1 MNHAFSRRS
10 LAAAPFL
17 PLIRASQQPRPNIL
31 WITAEDMGPH
41 LGACGDPYAV
51 TPNLDRLAGRG
62 TVYMNAWSNAPVCA
76 PARTAII
83 AGMDPCALGGHH
95 MRSLVPMPS
104 GIQMF
109 PAYLR
114 QAGYYCTNNVK
125 EDYNLAKP
133 DGTWDESSEKAHYR
147 NRAKGQPFF
156 AVFNHTITHESQIRR
171 RPHTLVHDPLR
182 VRVPAY
188 HPDTPEVRHDWAQ
201 YYDNITTMD
210 GQAGKL
216 LAELEKDG
224 LLDDTIVFFYGD
236 HGSGMPRSKRWPYNS
251 GLNVCIVASIPEK
264 FRHLAAA
271 GYRQGGRSG
280 RLIEFIDLAPTVL
293 SLAGIEPLKHFHGEA
308 FLGPFAQP
316 PKRYLHGFRGRMD
329 ERLDNVRS
337 VRDERYVYIR
347 NYMLHKIY
355 GQYLAY
361 MWETPTTQVW
371 ERLYKEGRLNAAQ
384 RKFWEPKPPEELYDL
399 TNDPDEVNNLAG
411 SAAHRRILDRMR
423 AEHRRYELAI
433 RDAGMLAES
442 EMHARSRGESP
453 YDMARDPKRFDGA
466 RLLDAAQL
474 ASGMDPGAAPRL
486 AKMLT
491 DRDSGVRYWGAMG
504 LLMRGEK
511 TVAGHAEALTKAL
524 SDSSP
529 AVRIAA
535 GEALGR
541 FGVDGAL
548 KAAMD
553 ALVPLCHPVQSG
565 AYAAVEALNA
575 VEAIGE
581 RARPWIA
588 QILAMPDEDP
598 NAPQRAR
605 SEYIRRM
612 REMLQKRLS

>member
-1 MNHAFSRRS
+1 MSHSFSRRA
-10 LAAAPFL
+10 LAATPFIS
-17 PLIRASQQPRPNIL
+17 LIRASQQPRPNIL
-31 WITAEDMGPH
+31 WITAEDIGPH

-51 TPNLDRLAGRG
+51 TPNLDRLATRG

-83 AGMDPCALGGHH
+83 SGMDPCALGAHH
-95 MRSLVPMPS
+95 MRSHVPMPS

-114 QAGYYCTNNVK
+114 EAGYYCTNNVK
-125 EDYNLAKP
+125 EDYNLFKP
-133 DGTWDESSEKAHYR
+133 EGTWDESSNKAHYR
-147 NRAKGQPFF
+147 NRGKGQPFF
-156 AVFNHTITHESQIRR
+156 AVFNHMITHESQIRR
-171 RPHTLVHDPLR
+171 RPHTLVHDPSR
-182 VRVPAY
+182 VRLPAY

-210 GQAGKL
+210 TQAGQL
-216 LAELEKDG
+216 LAELEKEG

-251 GLNVCIVASIPEK
+251 GLNVCVIASIPEK
-264 FRHLAAA
+264 YRHLAAA
-271 GYRQGGRSG
+271 GYQQGAKSG
-280 RLIEFIDLAPTVL
+280 RLIEFVDLAPTVL

-308 FLGPFAQP
+308 FLGRFARP

-329 ERLDNVRS
+329 ERLDSVRS
-337 VRDERYVYIR
+337 VRDERYVYVR
-347 NYMLHKIY
+347 NYMPHKIY

-371 ERLYKEGRLNAAQ
+371 ERLYKEGKLNAVQ
-384 RKFWEPKPPEELYDL
+384 RKFWEPKPPEELFDL
-399 TNDPDEVNNLAG
+399 RNDADEVNNLAG
-411 SAAHRRILDRMR
+411 SPAHRAILERMR

-442 EMHARSRGESP
+442 EMHARSRGGSP
-453 YDMARDPKRFDGA
+453 YDMAKDPQRFDAA

-474 ASGMDPGAAPRL
+474 ASGLDPQAAPRL
-486 AKMLT
+486 EKMLT
-491 DRDSGVRYWGAMG
+491 DVDSGVRYWGAMG
-504 LLMRGEK
+504 LLMRGGK
-511 TVAGHAEALTKAL
+511 AVAAHAGSLKRALQ
-524 SDSSP
+524 DSSA

-535 GEALGR
+535 AEALGR
-541 FGVDGAL
+541 FGDGQEL
-548 KAAMD
+548 NAAME
-553 ALVPLCHPVQSG
+553 ALLPLCHPVQSG

-581 RARPWIA
+581 KARPWIGK
-588 QILAMPDEDP
+588 ILAMPDEDP
-598 NAPQRAR
+598 KAPERTR

-612 REMLQKRLS
+612 RELLKKRLA

>member
-1 MNHAFSRRS
+1 MSHAFSRRA
-10 LAAAPFL
+10 LAAASFIPFV
-17 PLIRASQQPRPNIL
+17 RASQQPKPNIL

-51 TPNLDRLAGRG
+51 TPNLDRLAARG
-62 TVYMNAWSNAPVCA
+62 TIYMNAWSNAPVCA

-83 AGMDPCALGGHH
+83 SGMDPCALGAHH
-95 MRSLVPMPS
+95 MRSLVPMPA
-104 GIQMF
+104 GIRMF

-114 QAGYYCTNNVK
+114 EAGYYCTNNVK
-125 EDYNLAKP
+125 EDYNLLKP
-133 DGTWDESSEKAHYR
+133 EGTWDESSDKAHYR
-147 NRAKGQPFF
+147 NRARGQPFF
-156 AVFNHTITHESQIRR
+156 AAFNHTITHESQIRR
-171 RPHTLVHDPLR
+171 RPHTLAHDPAKAR
-182 VRVPAY
+182 IPAY

-210 GQAGKL
+210 GQAGRL
-216 LAELEKDG
+216 LAELEKEG
-224 LLDDTIVFFYGD
+224 LLEDTIVFFYGD

-251 GLNVCIVASIPEK
+251 GLNVCVVASIPEK
-264 FRHLAAA
+264 YRHLAAA
-271 GYRQGGRSG
+271 GYRQGGKSG
-280 RLIEFIDLAPTVL
+280 RLVEFMDLAPTVL

-308 FLGPFAQP
+308 FLGPFAAR
-316 PKRYLHGFRGRMD
+316 PKRYLHGHRGRMD
-329 ERLDNVRS
+329 ERLDSVRS
-337 VRDERYVYIR
+337 VRDDRYVYVR
-347 NYMLHKIY
+347 NYMPHKIY

-371 ERLYKEGRLNAAQ
+371 ERLYNEGKLNAAQ

-399 TNDPDEVNNLAG
+399 QQDPDEVNNLAA
-411 SAAHRRILDRMR
+411 SPAHRRILERMR
-423 AEHRRYELAI
+423 AEHRRYELSI

-453 YDMARDPKRFDGA
+453 YDMARDPERFNGE

-474 ASGMDPGAAPRL
+474 ASGMDPQAAPRL
-486 AKMLT
+486 AQMLG
-491 DRDSGVRYWGAMG
+491 DADSGVRYWGAMG
-504 LLMRGEK
+504 LLMRGAK
-511 TVAGHAEALTKAL
+511 AVAAHAEVLKKAL
-524 SDSSP
+524 EDSSV

-541 FGVDGAL
+541 FAGEQEL
-548 KAAMD
+548 KSAME
-553 ALVPLCHPVQSG
+553 ALVALCHPVQHG

-581 RARPWIA
+581 KAKPWLSA
-588 QILAMPDEDP
+588 ILAMPDEDP

-612 REMLQKRLS
+612 RELLKRRLA

>member
-1 MNHAFSRRS
+1 MSHAFSRRS
-10 LAAAPFL
+10 FAAAPFI

-51 TPNLDRLAGRG
+51 TPNLDRLAARG
-62 TVYMNAWSNAPVCA
+62 SLYMNVWSNAPVCA

-83 AGMDPCALGGHH
+83 AGMDPCSLGAHH

-104 GIQMF
+104 DIQMF

-125 EDYNLAKP
+125 EDYNLVKP
-133 DGTWDESSEKAHYR
+133 DGTWDESSDKAHYR
-147 NRAKGQPFF
+147 KRAKGQPFF

-171 RPHTLVHDPLR
+171 RPHTLAHDPSR

-210 GQAGKL
+210 GQAGRL
-216 LAELEKDG
+216 LAELENDG

-251 GLNVCIVASIPEK
+251 GLNVCLIASIPAK
-264 FRHLAAA
+264 YRHLAAA
-271 GYRQGGRSG
+271 GYQQGGRSG

-308 FLGPFAQP
+308 FLGPFAQA

-329 ERLDNVRS
+329 ERLDSVRS

-347 NYMLHKIY
+347 NYMPHKIY

-371 ERLYKEGRLNAAQ
+371 ERLYKEGKLNAAQ

-399 TNDPDEVNNLAG
+399 RSDPDEVNNLAG
-411 SAAHRRILDRMR
+411 SPAHRQVLERMR

-442 EMHARSRGESP
+442 EMHARSGGESP

-486 AKMLT
+486 AKMLG
-491 DRDSGVRYWGAMG
+491 DSDSGVRYWGAMG

-511 TVAGHAEALTKAL
+511 TAAAHAAALRKAL
-524 SDSSP
+524 ADSSP

-541 FGVDGAL
+541 FGGAEGL

-581 RARPWIA
+581 RARPWIG

-612 REMLQKRLS
+612 REMLQKRVS

>member
-1 MNHAFSRRS
+1 MSYSFSRRAF
-10 LAAAPFL
+10 AAAPFI

-51 TPNLDRLAGRG
+51 TPHLDRLAARG
-62 TVYMNAWSNAPVCA
+62 SLYMNAWSNAPVCA

-83 AGMDPCALGGHH
+83 SGMDPCALGAHH
-95 MRSLVPMPS
+95 MRSHVPMPS

-114 QAGYYCTNNVK
+114 EAGYYCTNNVK
-125 EDYNLAKP
+125 EDYNLFKP
-133 DGTWDESSEKAHYR
+133 DGTWDESSNQAHYR
-147 NRAKGQPFF
+147 KRAKGQPFF

-171 RPHTLVHDPLR
+171 RPHTLVHDPAR
-182 VRVPAY
+182 ARVPAY
-188 HPDTPEVRHDWAQ
+188 HPDTPEVRQDWAQ

-210 GQAGKL
+210 AQAGRL
-216 LAELEKDG
+216 LAELEKEG
-224 LLDDTIVFFYGD
+224 LIDDTVVFFYGD

-251 GLNVCIVASIPEK
+251 GLNVCVIASIPEK
-264 FRHLAAA
+264 YRHLAAA
-271 GYRQGGRSG
+271 GYQQGAKSG

-293 SLAGIEPLKHFHGEA
+293 SLAGLEPLKHFHGEA
-308 FLGPFAQP
+308 FLGPFARP

-329 ERLDNVRS
+329 ERLDSVRS
-337 VRDERYVYIR
+337 VRDERYVYVR
-347 NYMLHKIY
+347 NYMPHKIY

-371 ERLYKEGRLNAAQ
+371 ERLYKEGKLNAAQ
-384 RKFWEPKPPEELYDL
+384 RKFWEPKPPEELFDL
-399 TNDPDEVNNLAG
+399 QNDPDEVNNLAG
-411 SAAHRRILDRMR
+411 SPAHRKTLERMR

-453 YDMARDPKRFDGA
+453 YDMAKDPQRFDGA
-466 RLLDAAQL
+466 RLLEAAQL
-474 ASGMDPGAAPRL
+474 ASGLDPQATARL
-486 AKMLT
+486 AKMLG
-491 DRDSGVRYWGAMG
+491 DADSGVRYWGAMG
-504 LLMRGEK
+504 LLMRGGKAVSAQMEPLK
-511 TVAGHAEALTKAL
+511 KAL
-524 SDSSP
+524 QDTSA

-541 FGVDGAL
+541 FGGGQEL
-548 KAAMD
+548 NAAME
-553 ALVPLCHPVQSG
+553 ALLPLCHPVESG

-581 RARPWIA
+581 KARPWIGK
-588 QILAMPDEDP
+588 ILAMPDEDP
-598 NAPQRAR
+598 NAPERAR

-612 REMLQKRLS
+612 RELLKKRLS

>member
-1 MNHAFSRRS
+1 MSQTCSRRA
-10 LAAAPFL
+10 LAAAPFI
-17 PLIRASQQPRPNIL
+17 PFVRASGQPKPNIL

-51 TPNLDRLAGRG
+51 TPNLDRLAARG
-62 TVYMNAWSNAPVCA
+62 TVYGNAWSNAPVCA

-83 AGMDPCALGGHH
+83 SGMDPCALGAHH
-95 MRSLVPMPS
+95 MRSLVPMPA

-114 QAGYYCTNNVK
+114 QAGYYCTNSVK

-133 DGTWDESSEKAHYR
+133 EGTWDESSDKAHYR
-147 NRAKGQPFF
+147 KRAKGQPFF

-171 RPHTLVHDPLR
+171 RPHTLVHDPSR

-188 HPDTPEVRHDWAQ
+188 HPDTPEVRQDWAQ

-210 GQAGKL
+210 GQAGRL
-216 LAELEKDG
+216 LEELEKDG
-224 LLDDTIVFFYGD
+224 LLNDTIVFFYGD

-251 GLNVCIVASIPEK
+251 GLNVCVVASIPEK
-264 FRHLAAA
+264 YRHLAAA
-271 GYRQGGRSG
+271 GYQQGGRSG
-280 RLIEFIDLAPTVL
+280 RLIEFMDLAPTML

-308 FLGPFAQP
+308 FLGPHARP

-337 VRDERYVYIR
+337 VRDDRFVYVR
-347 NYMLHKIY
+347 NYMPHKIY

-361 MWETPTTQVW
+361 MWETPATQVW
-371 ERLYKEGRLNAAQ
+371 ERLYKEGKLNPVQ

-399 TNDPDEVNNLAG
+399 RKDPDEVNNLAG
-411 SAAHRRILDRMR
+411 SAAHRGILDRMR
-423 AEHRRYELAI
+423 AEHRRYELAL
-433 RDAGMLAES
+433 RDTGMLAES

-466 RLLDAAQL
+466 RLLEAAQL
-474 ASGMDPGAAPRL
+474 ASSLDPQAAARL
-486 AKMLT
+486 GKMLR
-491 DRDSGVRYWGAMG
+491 DEDSGVRYWGAMG
-504 LLMRGEK
+504 LLMRGGK
-511 TVAGHAEALTKAL
+511 AVTAHAEGLKKAL
-524 SDSSP
+524 QDDSAP
-529 AVRIAA
+529 VRIAA
-535 GEALGR
+535 AEALAR
-541 FGVDGAL
+541 FG
-548 KAAMD
+548 AAEELNASME
-553 ALVPLCHPVQSG
+553 ALVPLCHPVDSG
-565 AYAAVEALNA
+565 AYASVEALNA

-581 RARPWIA
+581 RAKPWIGK
-588 QILAMPDEDP
+588 ILAMPDEDP

-612 REMLQKRLS
+612 RQMLQKRLA

>member
-1 MNHAFSRRS
+1 MSHSFSRRA
-10 LAAAPFL
+10 LAATPFL
-17 PLIRASQQPRPNIL
+17 PLIRASPPPRPNIL

-41 LGACGDPYAV
+41 LGACGDPYAA
-51 TPNLDRLAGRG
+51 TPNLDRLAARG
-62 TVYMNAWSNAPVCA
+62 TIYMNAWSNAPVCA

-83 AGMDPCALGGHH
+83 SGMDPCALGAHH
-95 MRSLVPMPS
+95 MRSHVPMPA

-114 QAGYYCTNNVK
+114 EAGYYCTNNVK
-125 EDYNLAKP
+125 EDYNLVKP
-133 DGTWDESSEKAHYR
+133 DGTWDESSNKAHYR

-171 RPHTLVHDPLR
+171 RPHTLVHDPAR
-182 VRVPAY
+182 VRLPAY

-216 LAELEKDG
+216 LADLESGG
-224 LLDDTIVFFYGD
+224 LLDDTIVFFFGD

-251 GLNVCIVASIPEK
+251 GLNVCVVASIPGK
-264 FRHLAAA
+264 FRHLAAS
-271 GYRQGGRSG
+271 GYRAGSKSG
-280 RLIEFIDLAPTVL
+280 RLIEFLDLAPTVL

-308 FLGPFAQP
+308 FLGPFARP

-329 ERLDNVRS
+329 ERLDSVRS
-337 VRDERYVYIR
+337 VRDDRYVYVR
-347 NYMLHKIY
+347 NYMPHKIY

-371 ERLYKEGRLNAAQ
+371 ERLYREGRLNSAQ
-384 RKFWEPKPPEELYDL
+384 RKFWEPKPPEELFDL
-399 TNDPDEVNNLAG
+399 RSDPDEVNNLAG
-411 SAAHRRILDRMR
+411 SPAHRRILERMR
-423 AEHRRYELAI
+423 AEHRRYELSV

-442 EMHARSRGESP
+442 EMHARSRGASP
-453 YDMARDPKRFDGA
+453 YDMARDPQRFDGA
-466 RLLDAAQL
+466 RILDAAQL
-474 ASGMDPGAAPRL
+474 ASSLDPQAAPRL
-486 AKMLT
+486 GKML
-491 DRDSGVRYWGAMG
+491 DDADSGVRYWAAMG

-511 TVAGHAEALTKAL
+511 AVAAHAPGLKKAL
-524 SDSSP
+524 ADSSA

-535 GEALGR
+535 AEALGR
-541 FGVDGAL
+541 FGGAEGL
-548 KAAMD
+548 NAAME
-553 ALVPLCHPVQSG
+553 ALVPLCHPVESG

-575 VEAIGE
+575 VEAIG
-581 RARPWIA
+581 AAAKPWIGKV
-588 QILAMPDEDP
+588 LAMPDEDP

-612 REMLQKRLS
+612 RALLQKRLG